1 MIQIFYTEPTVSFLL
16 GAAKMC
22 IGSKGLRVHG
32 AAGFPASLR
41 FSVLIER
48 KETQSIQVGF

>member
-1 MIQIFYTEPTVSFLL
+1 MIQILYTEPRVSFLL

-32 AAGFPASLR
+32 AAGFPASLHC
-41 FSVLIER
+41 SVLIDR